1 MILMW
6 QESSRYPWVGQWYLG
21 DSASLPAFNASGGI
35 SGKDWGTGR
44 KIDEQCMSEVRQIR
58 FPF

>member
-21 DSASLPAFNASGGI
+21 DSASLPAFNAPGGT
-35 SGKDWGTGR
+35 SGKEWGTGR
-44 KIDEQCMSEVRQIR
+44 KVDEQCMCEV
-58 FPF
+58 